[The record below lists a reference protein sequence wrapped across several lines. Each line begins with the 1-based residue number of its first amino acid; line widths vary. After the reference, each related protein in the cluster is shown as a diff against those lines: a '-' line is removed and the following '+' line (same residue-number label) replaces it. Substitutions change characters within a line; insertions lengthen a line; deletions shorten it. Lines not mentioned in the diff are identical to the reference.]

1 MQQTQKIV
9 WVEGMFLRPHH
20 FQQCESH
27 LESQIVAWGKSQN
40 SNYWGFVEKEVDPEA
55 LRRGS
60 IVLTAASGIF
70 PDGTFF
76 SFRGANNAPTPL
88 TIESGTTS
96 VKVVLAIPACF
107 PGREQI
113 TFQESADSLARYRAV
128 DTEVAD
134 LNAMAIGP
142 AEIQSGQLRMK
153 LMLENE
159 LTADWTALGV
169 VSVIE
174 RRRDNSLQLDES
186 YIPPLLNCHADAR
199 LEGFIADTLGLLQQ
213 RGQMLAQRL
222 AEAGRSGVSEVVE
235 FLMLQLVN
243 RYYGLTHH
251 AHQEAQFHPERLFS
265 EWLKLVA
272 ELATFSP
279 ARTIGDNIPLYNH
292 DNLSASFEPLMLQLR
307 QQLSMIIEE
316 NAVQINLTQKSHG
329 LYVASIADPHMLD
342 GFGFVLAVSAKVPV
356 DVIRN
361 QFPARMKIAP
371 VNRIK
376 DLVQLQLP
384 GIGLKGMPVA
394 PREIPYHAGYTY
406 FELEKTGDLWSQMER
421 ARVFA
426 LHVAGEFPD
435 LQMEF
440 WAIRAA

>member
-1 MQQTQKIV
+1 MQQSKKVV
-9 WVEGMFLRPHH
+9 WMEGMFLRPHH
-20 FQQCESH
+20 FQQSENH
-27 LESQIVAWGKSQN
+27 LERQIVSWGKAQN
-40 SNYWGFVEKEVDPEA
+40 GNYWGFFEKELDREA

-70 PDGTFF
+70 PDGTLF
-76 SFRGANNAPTPL
+76 SFRGAANAPTPL
-88 TIESGTTS
+88 TIEAGSTAAL
-96 VKVVLAIPACF
+96 VVLAIPACF

-113 TFQESADSLARYRAV
+113 TFQESADSLARYLAV
-128 DTEVAD
+128 DSEVAD
-134 LNAMAIGP
+134 FNGMAVGAADIKS
-142 AEIQSGQLRMK
+142 ARLRMK
-153 LMLENE
+153 LMLESE

-174 RRRDNSLQLDES
+174 RQRDHSLRLDET

-199 LEGFIADTLGLLQQ
+199 MEGFIADTLGLLQQ
-213 RGQMLAQRL
+213 RSQMLGQRL

-251 AHQEAQFHPERLFS
+251 ACHEAQFHPERLFS
-265 EWLKLVA
+265 EWLKLVS
-272 ELATFSP
+272 ELVAFSP
-279 ARTIGDNIPLYNH
+279 VRAVGADLPRYRH
-292 DNLSASFEPLMLQLR
+292 DNLAASFEPLVLQLR

-316 NAVQINLTQKSHG
+316 NALQIALTQKSHG
-329 LYVASIADPHMLD
+329 LYVAPVADPHMLE
-342 GFGFVLAVSAKVPV
+342 GFGFVLAVSAKVPAE
-356 DVIRN
+356 VIRN

-384 GIGLKGMPVA
+384 GIGLKSMPVA

-406 FELEKTGDLWSQMER
+406 FELEKQGELWSQMER
-421 ARVFA
+421 AGVFA
-426 LHVAGEFPD
+426 LHVAGDFPD
-435 LQMEF
+435 LKMEF
-440 WAIRAA
+440 WAIRAT